1 MSQSL
6 TSTIADTLES
16 ASANGEN
23 PNHISLRD
31 VVDIVNSLRGNYREG
46 VRNIRDRNTPVVI
59 SSNTISDTDA
69 NHINNVDLTNRLRD
83 SFSTILTDIARNN
96 GRVDCNRNLNLNN
109 RVTDDEDYNCG
120 NNVIYPTTNGQ
131 GKVVIIKQGS
141 GQNGRVGNVL
151 TNVAEVGT
159 QPSLQIRLNGILNN
173 RYPNEIVNA
182 NVGNHRVVTTGATT
196 NSMEARRAE
205 LLQLA
210 GFLDSLLSNVGVGNV
225 PGIRKH
231 MVSKAV
237 ANRKS
242 KIKHK
247 SRKEKAKFGVQSGVG
262 KPHKSFVKQ
271 QAKYK
276 SEKMKLEKEIKMD
289 SKFHQKALKENKI
302 KKKQ

>member
-59 SSNTISDTDA
+59 SSNTIADTDT
-69 NHINNVDLTNRLRD
+69 NNINNVDLANRLRD
-83 SFSTILTDIARNN
+83 SFSTILTDIVRNN
-96 GRVDCNRNLNLNN
+96 GRVDCNRNIN
-109 RVTDDEDYNCG
+109 RVSDDEDYNCG
-120 NNVIYPTTNGQ
+120 NSVIYPTTNGQ

-141 GQNGRVGNVL
+141 GQNGRGGNVL
-151 TNVAEVGT
+151 TNAAEVGT
-159 QPSLQIRLNGILNN
+159 QPALQIRLNNGILNN
-173 RYPNEIVNA
+173 RYPNEIVDT
-182 NVGNHRVVTTGATT
+182 NVGNHRIVTTGATP
-196 NSMEARRAE
+196 NGMEARRAE

-210 GFLDSLLSNVGVGNV
+210 GFLDSLLSNVGIGNV
-225 PGIRKH
+225 RGIRKH

-237 ANRKS
+237 AKRKS

-247 SRKEKAKFGVQSGVG
+247 SRKEQTQTAVQSGDE
-262 KPHKSFVKQ
+262 KPHKSFVRQ
-271 QAKYK
+271 QVKYK
-276 SEKMKLEKEIKMD
+276 RQKMKLEKEIKMD
-289 SKFHQKALKENKI
+289 SKFHPKALKANKI

>member
-1 MSQSL
+1 M

-31 VVDIVNSLRGNYREG
+31 VVDIVNSLRGNYRQG
-46 VRNIRDRNTPVVI
+46 VRNIHDRNTPVVI

-69 NHINNVDLTNRLRD
+69 NRINNVDLTNRLRD
-83 SFSTILTDIARNN
+83 SFSTILTDIVRNN

-109 RVTDDEDYNCG
+109 RVSDDEDYNCG
-120 NNVIYPTTNGQ
+120 NSVIYPTTNGQ

-151 TNVAEVGT
+151 TNVPEVGT
-159 QPSLQIRLNGILNN
+159 QPALQIRLNNGILNN
-173 RYPNEIVNA
+173 RYPNEIVDT

-196 NSMEARRAE
+196 NGMEARRAE

-210 GFLDSLLSNVGVGNV
+210 GFLDSLLSNVGIGNV

-237 ANRKS
+237 AKRKS

-247 SRKEKAKFGVQSGVG
+247 SRKEQAQIGVQSGVE

-271 QAKYK
+271 QTKHK
-276 SEKMKLEKEIKMD
+276 NQKMKLEKEIKMD
-289 SKFHQKALKENKI
+289 SKFHQKALKVNKI

>member
-59 SSNTISDTDA
+59 SSNTIADTDT
-69 NHINNVDLTNRLRD
+69 NNINNVDLANRLRD
-83 SFSTILTDIARNN
+83 SFSTILTDIVRNN
-96 GRVDCNRNLNLNN
+96 GRVDCNRNIN
-109 RVTDDEDYNCG
+109 RVSDDEDYNCG
-120 NNVIYPTTNGQ
+120 NSVIYPTTNGQ

-151 TNVAEVGT
+151 TNAAEVGT
-159 QPSLQIRLNGILNN
+159 QPALQIRLNNGILNN
-173 RYPNEIVNA
+173 RYPNEIVDT
-182 NVGNHRVVTTGATT
+182 NVGNHRIVTTGATP
-196 NSMEARRAE
+196 NGMEARRAE

-210 GFLDSLLSNVGVGNV
+210 GFLDSLLSNVGIG
-225 PGIRKH
+225 
-231 MVSKAV
+231 
-237 ANRKS
+237 KS

-247 SRKEKAKFGVQSGVG
+247 SRKEQTQTAVQSGDE
-262 KPHKSFVKQ
+262 KPHKSFVRQ
-271 QAKYK
+271 QVKYK
-276 SEKMKLEKEIKMD
+276 RQKMKLEKEIKMD
-289 SKFHQKALKENKI
+289 SKFHPKALKANKI